1 MAGREQKA
9 RESKWNGG
17 FAPYGYISVNG
28 ELIVAEGEAEVIR
41 KIFERYLHTN
51 DDVHGVAEY
60 LNKHGYQKKIRQ
72 NGSMQ
77 QFSYSFLDGLLD
89 NPVYMGKIAYGRR
102 RAEKKLGTRN
112 EMHIAEQDEFPPMVV
127 SMKLWFRKRTG
138 IWLSARNSSVP
149 SSGMSS

>member
-1 MAGREQKA
+1 
-9 RESKWNGG
+9 
-17 FAPYGYISVNG
+17 
-28 ELIVAEGEAEVIR
+28 
-41 KIFERYLHTN
+41 
-51 DDVHGVAEY
+51 
-60 LNKHGYQKKIRQ
+60 
-72 NGSMQ
+72 MQ

-149 SSGMSS
+149 PSGMSS